1 MAYSLLHSTFGRSLE
16 EGFPDP
22 VLDSNLNLDA
32 SLVDHGN
39 LENRL
44 YDDVE
49 QFEIEQ
55 VLDRDPSKKLN
66 ARVDDS
72 TRNEN
77 GDIRINIEEHMNEKS
92 VEEMDTMADGKETTI
107 GMDGKGKGAT
117 DNSPNNSNL
126 VISED
131 TESLHI
137 DRNENQDAME
147 ILDDGL
153 EDDMNIVDQNK
164 EGNVETSKDFPST
177 F

>member
-92 VEEMDTMADGKETTI
+92 VEEMDTMAEKRNNHWDGWE
-107 GMDGKGKGAT
+107 GK
-117 DNSPNNSNL
+117 
-126 VISED
+126 
-131 TESLHI
+131 
-137 DRNENQDAME
+137 RCY
-147 ILDDGL
+147 
-153 EDDMNIVDQNK
+153 
-164 EGNVETSKDFPST
+164 
-177 F
+177 

>member
-92 VEEMDTMADGKETTI
+92 VEEMDTMADGKETTPFQNRTCTLDSWHLCSPVEQP
-107 GMDGKGKGAT
+107 GFPNCSGAPA
-117 DNSPNNSNL
+117 N
-126 VISED
+126 
-131 TESLHI
+131 
-137 DRNENQDAME
+137 
-147 ILDDGL
+147 
-153 EDDMNIVDQNK
+153 
-164 EGNVETSKDFPST
+164 
-177 F
+177 

>member
-92 VEEMDTMADGKETTI
+92 VEEMDTMADGKETTPFQNRTCTLDSRHLCSPVEQP
-107 GMDGKGKGAT
+107 GFPNCSGAPA
-117 DNSPNNSNL
+117 N
-126 VISED
+126 
-131 TESLHI
+131 
-137 DRNENQDAME
+137 
-147 ILDDGL
+147 
-153 EDDMNIVDQNK
+153 
-164 EGNVETSKDFPST
+164 
-177 F
+177 